1 MTSYLFHNHKLFY
14 NYIILSIKTKIKH
27 FYWHYKNNKYHDII
41 DPCVLTSDAD
51 ANPNFTHYTSIF
63 LNSNNLLSFD
73 YEYEYYENIRIYFH
87 NNNNDDNNVEDDSTN
102 SRIVNGNE
110 ILFINE
116 KDYKVRKK
124 ISNGLLIHPS
134 FGRVV
139 ISTGGNENLRCKLPL
154 REIIPSTSSSNNDNN
169 NNNRRKRRSS
179 SSYYY
184 GTNSYS
190 ISATTPRVVLRIWWS
205 MKRDSN
211 HDDDSCSASAKP

>member
-1 MTSYLFHNHKLFY
+1 MNQTIIRQWHNYIYEKRNSNSNQQQKHQEIRTKQKLSFIKSIKNNDNSHNQTLTSYFFHSHKLFY

-87 NNNNDDNNVEDDSTN
+87 NNNNDDNNIEDDSTN

-124 ISNGLLIHPS
+124 YQM
-134 FGRVV
+134 
-139 ISTGGNENLRCKLPL
+139 
-154 REIIPSTSSSNNDNN
+154 D
-169 NNNRRKRRSS
+169 
-179 SSYYY
+179 Y
-184 GTNSYS
+184 
-190 ISATTPRVVLRIWWS
+190 
-205 MKRDSN
+205 
-211 HDDDSCSASAKP
+211 